1 MEKSLINKKL
11 VDIKN
16 LHWQYIKLKDMLSV
30 LVNNEELV
38 VKFEKGQ
45 SVKYK
50 KIAEN
55 LFKINSEE
63 FEIDQERSWTDTKR
77 IANNLT
83 IFGGLII
90 EVL

>member
-30 LVNNEELV
+30 LVNNEELT

-50 KIAEN
+50 KIAVK
-55 LFKINSEE
+55 LFKIYSEE